1 MRWVILGSWSCG
13 LPAAV
18 QGGSCG
24 AEYGNFV
31 SYFPP
36 LCTCCIPFGW
46 TQLEARRQGN
56 PEDAFCRGQSQGTEQ
71 SRQGWK
77 VDLERQTMWAYA
89 LHFISEG
96 GKGPNLQTSALA
108 FPSAW
113 KAHLTPPPFL
123 SLVHIINSFSTT
135 RTHVQPFNVNS
146 NLCGFPFSRGAHCIV
161 IVDYL
166 SISLANMGIHPAQQL
181 GLLYLS
187 ILRAQHCACT

>member
-1 MRWVILGSWSCG
+1 MRWVILESWSCG

-18 QGGSCG
+18 QGGSWG

-31 SYFPP
+31 SYFAP

-46 TQLEARRQGN
+46 TQLEVRRQGN

-77 VDLERQTMWAYA
+77 VDLERQCNVSICTA
-89 LHFISEG
+89 LH
-96 GKGPNLQTSALA
+96 QWASALA

-123 SLVHIINSFSTT
+123 SLVHGINSFSTI
-135 RTHVQPFNVNS
+135 RTHVQPFNLNS
-146 NLCGFPFSRGAHCIV
+146 NLCRFQFSHGAHCTV

-166 SISLANMGIHPAQQL
+166 SVSLTNLGIHPVQQL

-187 ILRAQHCACT
+187 ILRAQHCAGI